1 MPKSPKVSFGR
12 TRGPGGSNE
21 FTNPPD
27 PIQMGEW
34 EDFPGTEPEN
44 SRDVSYIRGP
54 VSTRNRRSRRVS
66 GPPNSRSNEL
76 EYKGT

>member
-12 TRGPGGSNE
+12 TRGPNGSNE
-21 FTNPPD
+21 LVNPPD

-34 EDFPGTEPEN
+34 EDFLGTQPQN
-44 SRDVSYIRGP
+44 TRDMTYIRGS
-54 VSTRNRRSRRVS
+54 VSHRNRRSKRIS
-66 GPPNSRSNEL
+66 GPRNSSVNEL

>member
-12 TRGPGGSNE
+12 TRAPSGSNE
-21 FTNPPD
+21 LMNPPD

-34 EDFPGTEPEN
+34 EDFLGTQPEN
-44 SRDVSYIRGP
+44 TRDEAFLGGSVSR
-54 VSTRNRRSRRVS
+54 RNRKSKRVS
-66 GPPNSRSNEL
+66 GPSYSSAKDL